1 MTNHRDWLSNKDKLE
16 AAKMLEWMSR
26 ADDERFI
33 RHHHKSAELIAYSFE
48 RGMSRRTMNRIW
60 GRKLVDAVIG
70 PEMTQ
75 FVKETKPDEKT
86 GRT

>member
-1 MTNHRDWLSNKDKLE
+1 MTNHRDWLSNKDKIE
-16 AAKMLEWMSR
+16 GARMLEWMSR

-33 RHHHKSAELIAYSFE
+33 RHNHKSAELIAYSFE
-48 RGMSRRTMNRIW
+48 RGMSRTQMVRIW

-70 PEMTQ
+70 PEITQ
-75 FVKETKPDEKT
+75 SVKETKPDAKT